1 MTRKDGKREW
11 QTGCLSPMCAF
22 GRLRLQGN
30 MMPAQ
35 NTGNPA
41 EISRAAMIR
50 EAMTKGFFGRCPNCG
65 KGHLFRA
72 FLKVADQCPACGE
85 PFHHHR
91 ADDFPAYI
99 VIVLVG
105 HIVVPLVLA
114 VEIAWAW
121 PTWLHLM
128 VWPATIA
135 ILALALLQPV
145 KGAIVALQWALG
157 MHGFEEAA
165 QKRDAARALAAAAE

>member
-1 MTRKDGKREW
+1 MTA
-11 QTGCLSPMCAF
+11 S
-22 GRLRLQGN
+22 
-30 MMPAQ
+30 
-35 NTGNPA
+35 NTQNPA
-41 EISRAAMIR
+41 EMSRAATIR
-50 EAMTKGFFGRCPNCG
+50 EAMKKGFFGRCPNCG
-65 KGHLFRA
+65 SGHMFRA
-72 FLKVADQCPACGE
+72 FLKVADQCPVCRE
-85 PFHHHR
+85 PLHHHR

-121 PTWLHLM
+121 PTWLHM
-128 VWPATIA
+128 VVWPATIA

-145 KGAIVALQWALG
+145 KGSIVALQWVLG

-165 QKRDAARALAAAAE
+165 RKRDTARGTLAPAAE